1 MSGNYSGDP
10 VLATNC
16 KGYVFKTV
24 GKLGEN
30 NQEGLAI
37 ETLKNLCLYKI
48 THYNQVKEQL
58 FIERLL
64 ICSV

>member
-48 THYNQVKEQL
+48 THYNQVN
-58 FIERLL
+58 
-64 ICSV
+64 